1 MINIALIGSGYWG
14 SKIISSLEGNP
25 TVGKFQIIDV
35 KNGDTV
41 DDIESDIKTAIVA
54 TPLWD
59 HFDTG
64 ANLLAR
70 GFDCYI
76 EKPMAETEH
85 QCQLLKGLQQDRI
98 LMVGHIF
105 LYHPAMTWIKDNINR
120 IGAINHIDSQRLN
133 WGIYQTKT
141 TPMHS
146 LLPHDVSIMLELLG
160 EGVVVTEVDQCKLSD
175 NQQPDYVNFNMV
187 INGVS
192 VRVTGSWYWPEKIR
206 KITIIGTQ
214 GSIVWDDV
222 ANRVDL
228 YQGTVNDRRLSELT
242 LVDSY
247 TPDLT
252 ASPLQ
257 LELEHFIDCVNTRS
271 TPKSDVNNA
280 IAVAKVVD
288 AVVAQLDLD
297 RRHSY
302 IAL

>member
-25 TVGKFQIIDV
+25 LVGKFQIIDV
-35 KNGDTV
+35 KNGDTI
-41 DDIESDIKTAIVA
+41 DQIDADIKTAIVA

-59 HFDTG
+59 HYSTG
-64 ANLLAR
+64 SELLNR

-76 EKPMAETEH
+76 EKPMAETTE
-85 QCQLLKGLQQDRI
+85 QCLALRSLVQDQI

-105 LYHPAMTWIKDNINR
+105 LYHPAMSWIKSNIHR
-120 IGAINHIDSQRLN
+120 IGEIKHVDSQRLN

-160 EGVVVTEVDQCKLSD
+160 DAVLVTHVDDTTFTS
-175 NQQPDYVNFNMV
+175 NQQPDYVNFNMN

-192 VRVTGSWYWPEKIR
+192 VRITGSWYWPEKIR
-206 KITIIGTQ
+206 KITIIGSQ
-214 GSIVWDDV
+214 GHIVWDDV

-228 YQGTVNDRRLSELT
+228 YQGTVAERRLTELK
-242 LVDSY
+242 LEESY

-252 ASPLQ
+252 KSPLQ
-257 LELEHFIDCVNTRS
+257 LELEHFINCVDTRT
-271 TPKSDVNNA
+271 TPKSDVENA

-288 AVVAQLDLD
+288 AVVSQLD
-297 RRHSY
+297 
-302 IAL
+302 

>member
-14 SKIISSLEGNP
+14 SKIINSLEGNP
-25 TVGKFQIIDV
+25 TVGTFQVIDV
-35 KNGDTV
+35 KDGDTI
-41 DDIESDIKTAIVA
+41 DDIAGDIKTAIVA

-64 ANLLAR
+64 AKLLAR

-76 EKPMAETEH
+76 EKPMAETEQ
-85 QCQLLKGLQQDRI
+85 QCQLLKGLQEDRI

-105 LYHPAMTWIKDNINR
+105 LYHPAMTWIKDNIAR
-120 IGAINHIDSQRLN
+120 IGKVKHVDSQRLN

-160 EGVVVTEVDQCKLSD
+160 DNVSVTKVDYQTFTD

-187 INGVS
+187 IGDVS
-192 VRVTGSWYWPEKIR
+192 VCVTGSWYWPEKIR
-206 KITIIGTQ
+206 KITIIGSQ
-214 GSIVWDDV
+214 GSIVWNDV

-228 YQGTVNDRRLSELT
+228 YQGTVNERRLTELN
-242 LVDSY
+242 LVESY

-252 ASPLQ
+252 VSPLQ
-257 LELEHFIDCVNTRS
+257 LELEHFINCVNTRS

-288 AVVAQLDLD
+288 AVVARLDPA
-297 RRHSY
+297 R
-302 IAL
+302 

>member
-14 SKIISSLEGNP
+14 SKIVSSLENNP
-25 TVGKFQIIDV
+25 LVGKFQIVDV
-35 KNGDTV
+35 KNGDTI
-41 DDIESDIKTAIVA
+41 DQIDTDIKTAIIA

-64 ANLLAR
+64 SKLLER

-76 EKPMAETEH
+76 EKPMAETED
-85 QCQLLKGLQQDRI
+85 QCQQLKALQEDRI

-105 LYHPAMTWIKDNINR
+105 LYHPAMTWIKDNIHR
-120 IGAINHIDSQRLN
+120 IGKIKHVDSQRLN

-160 EGVVVTEVDQCKLSD
+160 DNVLLTEVDNATFTD
-175 NQQPDYVNFNMV
+175 NQQPDYVNFNMM
-187 INGVS
+187 IDDVS

-228 YQGTVNDRRLSELT
+228 YTGTVVDRRLTELT
-242 LVDSY
+242 LVESY
-247 TPDLT
+247 TPNLT
-252 ASPLQ
+252 VSPLQ
-257 LELEHFIDCVNTRS
+257 LELEHFIDCVNTRT
-271 TPKSDVNNA
+271 TPKSDVDNA

-288 AVVAQLDLD
+288 AVVARLDPV
-297 RRHSY
+297 R
-302 IAL
+302 

>member
-25 TVGKFQIIDV
+25 LVGKFQVIDV
-35 KNGDTV
+35 KNGDTIE
-41 DDIESDIKTAIVA
+41 DINGDIKTAIVA

-64 ANLLAR
+64 AKLLAR

-76 EKPMAETEH
+76 EKPMAETEQ
-85 QCQLLKGLQQDRI
+85 QCQQLKSLQQDRI

-105 LYHPAMTWIKDNINR
+105 LYHPAMTWIKANLAH
-120 IGAINHIDSQRLN
+120 IGKIKHVDSQRLN

-160 EGVVVTEVDQCKLSD
+160 DDVSLTKVDNARFTD

-187 INGVS
+187 IGDVS

-222 ANRVDL
+222 TNRVDL
-228 YQGTVNDRRLSELT
+228 YTGTVNERRLTELT
-242 LVDSY
+242 LVESY

-252 ASPLQ
+252 VSPLQ
-257 LELEHFIDCVNTRS
+257 LELEHFINCVDTRS
-271 TPKSDVNNA
+271 TPKSDVDNA

-288 AVVAQLDLD
+288 AVVAHLDPA
-297 RRHSY
+297 R
-302 IAL
+302 